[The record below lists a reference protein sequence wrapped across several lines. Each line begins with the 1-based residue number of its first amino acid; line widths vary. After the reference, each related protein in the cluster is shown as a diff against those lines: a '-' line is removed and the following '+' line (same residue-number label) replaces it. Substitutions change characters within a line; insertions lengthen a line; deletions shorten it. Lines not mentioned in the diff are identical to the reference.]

1 MKQCNEVMSQCTEVM
16 SQCNEVISPYRLANE
31 VIFQENQDQTGGI
44 LSIPYPRRIIRL
56 SANGAKTLKK
66 LCGQPRGPGEWDEKT
81 TAFAVNLENQ
91 GIIMRN
97 FPPMADEDLPVVSI
111 VIPTYN
117 RQPKLTSCLESLL
130 ALDYPQNK
138 LEIIVV
144 DDKSPVPVVLEE
156 ILVTVPPMLS
166 LIRMRSN
173 KGPGAARNAAV
184 QLAKGEIIA
193 FLDDDC
199 LASKEWLKA
208 LVPCFQHPEVAAA
221 GGRVESA
228 KLSRPLER
236 YEQVQS
242 PLLMG
247 NSQRKVRKGSALS
260 YLATCNLL
268 VRKNSFL
275 DVKGFEPELKV
286 GEDVDLCR
294 RILEK
299 GELIYYIPEGLIF
312 HHHRSQLIP
321 FLSRRFNYGQ
331 SEARL
336 HSRNP
341 EEKRLL
347 VFFPGN
353 SIILGAT
360 MLTAL
365 IAGVLPALAAG
376 MGLTLLN
383 LCWQSVRKLQS
394 IKSAECKPGLR
405 LVLTAML
412 KSQGTAVY
420 LSSQHF
426 SRYYSIPA
434 NLIALLTMPWLI
446 LIFMAI
452 QLLPAIVDYHLKRP
466 SLNPVYFTLYYVLEN
481 IFYQAGVFSG
491 CCSEHNWQ
499 PLTMKF
505 IRADANLLRVLATG
519 K

>member
-1 MKQCNEVMSQCTEVM
+1 MSQCSEI
-16 SQCNEVISPYRLANE
+16 ISLYRLANE
-31 VIFQENQDQTGGI
+31 VTFQENQDKTGGI
-44 LSIPYPRRIIRL
+44 LSIPYPMRIIRL
-56 SANGAKTLKK
+56 STAGAETLKK
-66 LCGQPRGPGEWDEKT
+66 LCGQIPGPGEWDEKT
-81 TAFAVNLENQ
+81 AAFAVSLENQ

-97 FPPMADEDLPVVSI
+97 FPQMADEDLPMVSI

-117 RQPKLTSCLESLL
+117 RQTKLISCLESLL
-130 ALDYPQNK
+130 ALDYPQKK

-144 DDKSPVPVVLEE
+144 DDASPVPVVLEG
-156 ILVTVPPMLS
+156 ILAAVPPMLS

-173 KGPGAARNAAV
+173 RGPGAARNAV
-184 QLAKGEIIA
+184 VHLVKGEIIA

-199 LASKEWLKA
+199 LASKEWIKA

-247 NSQRKVRKGSALS
+247 SNQRKVRKGSALS

-268 VRKNSFL
+268 VRKKSFL
-275 DVKGFEPELKV
+275 DVDGFDPELKV

-294 RILEK
+294 RILQR
-299 GELIYYIPEGLIF
+299 GELIYYVPEGLIF
-312 HHHRSQLIP
+312 HHHRSELIP
-321 FLSRRFNYGQ
+321 FLRRRYNYGQ

-341 EEKRLL
+341 EEKRML

-353 SIILGAT
+353 SVILGAT
-360 MLTAL
+360 ILIAL
-365 IAGVLPALAAG
+365 LAGVLSALAAG
-376 MGLTLLN
+376 ISLTLLN
-383 LCWQSVRKLQS
+383 LFWQSVRKLQS
-394 IKSAECKPGLR
+394 IKSNECKPGLR
-405 LVLTAML
+405 QVLTAML
-412 KSQGTAVY
+412 RSQGTAVY
-420 LSSQHF
+420 LTSQHF
-426 SRYYSIPA
+426 SRYYSLPA

-452 QLLPAIVDYHLKRP
+452 QLLPAVVDYHLKRP
-466 SLNPVYFTLYYVLEN
+466 SLNPVNFTLYYVLEN